1 MVDYYYNCY
10 VLSLLNLYLYIL
22 WILDFIDIVLLE
34 AVSLS

>member
-10 VLSLLNLYLYIL
+10 VLLNLYLYIL